1 MGTRWTTI
9 GLPAL
14 EGVHRRIDA
23 QTGSGPLTVCVAADG
38 VSVIGIGM
46 VVEIEIEIGGVGVEE
61 G

>member
-14 EGVHRRIDA
+14 EGAHRRIDA
-23 QTGSGPLTVCVAADG
+23 QTGSGPLTVYVAVDG
-38 VSVIGIGM
+38 VFVIGIGM
-46 VVEIEIEIGGVGVEE
+46 VVEIEIGGVGVEE